1 MPILYFKMT
10 TILIIILLALILDR
24 WLPDRGGF
32 RIWTWYSDWAESIEQ
47 RFNGGLRAHGTFAVL
62 LAIAPILAAIFLATL
77 ILGQIATVL
86 VILFSIV
93 MLYLCID
100 LYRLGQIAQ
109 AVATALEDSE
119 VDEASAHLKEL
130 TGKDTIETSVA
141 GVAQATVE
149 AVLKQAN
156 SLVVAPIFW
165 FLLLGPVGAMLQ
177 RLAAVLDRLWGHRT
191 ARFSE
196 FGWAAARLDDL
207 LSWVPAR
214 ITALSYAVMGSFED
228 ALHSWR
234 RQAGMWSDISSGPL
248 LASGLGALH
257 LHSCDDSE
265 EEDLYGNTALNPA
278 SLPGASDVRRA
289 VALVWR
295 VMLFWL
301 VVGTLM
307 AAAHITG
314 FITR

>member
-1 MPILYFKMT
+1 MT
-10 TILIIILLALILDR
+10 TSLVIILLALLLDR

-32 RIWTWYSDWAESIEQ
+32 RIWSWYSDWAESIEQ

-62 LAIAPILAAIFLATL
+62 LAIAPILMAIFLATL
-77 ILGQIATVL
+77 ILGQIAAVL
-86 VILFSIV
+86 VILFCIG
-93 MLYLCID
+93 MLYLCVD
-100 LYRLGQIAQ
+100 LYRLGQVAQ
-109 AVATALEDSE
+109 AVAVALENSE
-119 VDEASAHLKEL
+119 VDEAAAHLKDL
-130 TGKDTIETSVA
+130 TGKETVETSVA

-156 SLVVAPIFW
+156 TLVVAPIFW

-177 RLAAVLDRLWGHRT
+177 RLVAVLDRLWGHRT
-191 ARFSE
+191 ARFTE

-228 ALHSWR
+228 ALHCWR

-257 LHSCDDSE
+257 LHNCDESE
-265 EEDLYGNTALNPA
+265 EQDLYGNTALNPA
-278 SLPGASDVRRA
+278 ALPGAADVRRA

-301 VVGTLM
+301 AIGTLM
-307 AAAHITG
+307 AVAHMAG

>member
-1 MPILYFKMT
+1 M
-10 TILIIILLALILDR
+10 
-24 WLPDRGGF
+24 
-32 RIWTWYSDWAESIEQ
+32 
-47 RFNGGLRAHGTFAVL
+47 
-62 LAIAPILAAIFLATL
+62 AIFLATL
-77 ILGQIATVL
+77 ILGQIAAVL
-86 VILFSIV
+86 VILFGIA
-93 MLYLCID
+93 MLYLCVD
-100 LYRLGQIAQ
+100 LYRLGQVAQ
-109 AVATALEDSE
+109 AVAVALENSD
-119 VDEASAHLKEL
+119 VDEAAAHLKDL
-130 TGKDTIETSVA
+130 TGKDTVETSVA

-156 SLVVAPIFW
+156 TLVVAPIFW

-177 RLAAVLDRLWGHRT
+177 RLTAVLDRLWGHRT
-191 ARFSE
+191 ARFTE

-257 LHSCDDSE
+257 LQNCEESE
-265 EEDLYGNTALNPA
+265 EQDLYGNTALNPA
-278 SLPGASDVRRA
+278 ALPGAADVRRA

-301 VVGTLM
+301 AVGTLM
-307 AAAHITG
+307 AVAHMAG